1 MRAQSHVVGVA
12 LMLGLAVVAL
22 GALTVGVGT
31 VLQSQA
37 ASADADRVAT
47 AMDEALE
54 GVERTGHHSH
64 TVTFAEGNLGV
75 EERSVRVL
83 DANGTVIQQHTVD
96 ALVFEGGDRR
106 VASVAGAVVRGVDDG
121 AWLVSEPPIT
131 HSETNEVLV
140 VGTTKLA
147 ADDVS
152 VSGGGG
158 VTTTLR
164 TNVSH
169 TEHDLGSGEYAVAI
183 ETETPEPFER
193 YFEDQN
199 ATTERHTFGDDE
211 MESIVAYFPGERQ
224 GYVVVHDLALEVG
237 HG

>member
-47 AMDEALE
+47 AMDDALE

-75 EERSVRVL
+75 EERTLRVL
-83 DANGTVIQQHTVD
+83 DANGTVLHRQDVD
-96 ALVFEGGDRR
+96 ALVFEGGERR
-106 VASVAGAVVRGVDDG
+106 VASLAGAILRGTGDG
-121 AWLVSEPPIT
+121 AWLVTEPPIT
-131 HSETNEVLV
+131 HSERNEVLV
-140 VGTTKLA
+140 VGATVLGS
-147 ADDVS
+147 DHVS

-158 VTTTLR
+158 VTTTLQ

-169 TEHDLGSGEYAVAI
+169 TDHDLGTGEYAVAI

-199 ATTERHTFGDDE
+199 ATTERHEFDGDE
-211 MESIVAYFPGERQ
+211 LESVVAYYPGERQ
-224 GYVVVHDLALEVG
+224 AYVVVHDLALEVG